1 MNAPFAAKLLG
12 WKKLEKT
19 SKLVPNNADSDSDTS
34 KLIATHVLEALGVEP
49 DVVLPDAPDS
59 LGPALEHSVRDHLKA
74 ALPTEA
80 PERVWHVDHKK
91 TVADFAQYEHLDRV
105 AEAVRKNAT
114 LRVDL
119 GRDYLIKPDV
129 TIGITRPT
137 ADAAARPHLHAAVSC
152 KWTIRSDRVQNVRH
166 EFLQMIRHRR
176 GRLPHLV
183 VVTAE
188 PMPSRLASIARGT
201 GEADAIYHVAFDALK
216 TAVAHVGNSRQKDD
230 LSEIIEQGRLLPY
243 GKLLPTLSGW

>member
-1 MNAPFAAKLLG
+1 MNAPFATGLLG
-12 WKKLEKT
+12 WKRLEKT
-19 SKLVPNNADSDSDTS
+19 GNLVPNNADSDSNTS
-34 KLIATHVLEALGVEP
+34 KLLARHVLEALGVQS
-49 DVVLPDAPDS
+49 DVVLLDTPDN
-59 LGPALEHSVRDHLKA
+59 LGPALEHAVCDHLRA
-74 ALPTEA
+74 SLPRLS
-80 PERVWHVDHKK
+80 PERAWHVDHKK

-105 AEAVRKNAT
+105 AEAVRRNAT

-129 TIGITRPT
+129 TVGVTYPT
-137 ADAAARPHLHAAVSC
+137 AEAAARPHLHAAVSC

-188 PMPSRLASIARGT
+188 PMPSRIASIARGT
-201 GEADAIYHVAFDALK
+201 GEADAIYHIAFDALK
-216 TAVAHVGNSRQKDD
+216 AAVAAVGSRQQKDD
-230 LSEIIEQGRLLPY
+230 LSEITEQGRLLPY
-243 GKLLPTLSGW
+243 GTLLPTLSSW

>member
-1 MNAPFAAKLLG
+1 MNAPFATGLLG
-12 WKKLEKT
+12 WKRLEKT
-19 SKLVPNNADSDSDTS
+19 GNLVPNSADSDSNTS
-34 KLIATHVLEALGVEP
+34 KLLARHVLEALGVES
-49 DVVLPDAPDS
+49 DVVLPGTPDS
-59 LGPALEHSVRDHLKA
+59 LGPALEHAVCDHLGA
-74 ALPTEA
+74 VLPDLS

-91 TVADFAQYEHLDRV
+91 TVADFTQYEHLDRV

-129 TIGITRPT
+129 TVGVTRPT
-137 ADAAARPHLHAAVSC
+137 AEATTRPRLHAAVSC

-188 PMPSRLASIARGT
+188 PMPSRIASIARGT
-201 GEADAIYHVAFDALK
+201 GEADAIYHIAFDALK
-216 TAVAHVGNSRQKDD
+216 AAVAAVGSRQQRDD

-243 GKLLPTLSGW
+243 GTLPPTLSGW

>member
-1 MNAPFAAKLLG
+1 MNAPFATNLLG

-34 KLIATHVLEALGVEP
+34 KLIAKHVLEALGVEP

-59 LGPALEHSVRDHLKA
+59 LGPALEHAVCDHLKT
-74 ALPTEA
+74 ALPAEA
-80 PERVWHVDHKK
+80 PGCVWHVDHKK

-105 AEAVRKNAT
+105 AKAVRENAT

-129 TIGITRPT
+129 TIGITRPPAET
-137 ADAAARPHLHAAVSC
+137 AARPHLHAAVSC

-188 PMPSRLASIARGT
+188 PMPSRIASIARGT

-216 TAVAHVGNSRQKDD
+216 TAVADVGNSKQRDD

-243 GKLLPTLSGW
+243 GMLLPTLSGW

>member
-1 MNAPFAAKLLG
+1 MHAPFATRLLG
-12 WKKLEKT
+12 WKRLEKT
-19 SKLVPNNADSDSDTS
+19 GKLVPNTADSDSNTS
-34 KLIATHVLEALGVEP
+34 KLLAGHILEALGVEP
-49 DVVLPDAPDS
+49 DAVLPGTPES
-59 LGPALEHSVRDHLKA
+59 LGPALEHAVCDHLRT
-74 ALPTEA
+74 ALPHLA
-80 PERVWHVDHKK
+80 PERSWHVDHKK
-91 TVADFAQYEHLDRV
+91 TVAYFAQYKHLDRV

-129 TIGITRPT
+129 TVGVTSPR
-137 ADAAARPHLHAAVSC
+137 AEAAPCPHLHAAVSC

-188 PMPSRLASIARGT
+188 PMPSRIASIARGT
-201 GEADAIYHVAFDALK
+201 GEADAIYHVALDALK
-216 TAVAHVGNSRQKDD
+216 VAVAAVGSSQQKDD
-230 LSEIIEQGRLLPY
+230 LAEIIEQGRLLPY
-243 GKLLPTLSGW
+243 GKLPPTLSGW